1 MEQAAADF
9 PTWLRMLR
17 AAFMLSLRRLLRA
30 SALIPQALLAGI
42 PLIIVGLIY
51 LATWRHPK
59 IVNIARVHSVYEGF
73 LLRAIYLHFIVFF
86 IANILGSS
94 VMRQDREE
102 QTLHYLFLQPVR
114 RWMLVVGKFMA
125 YFLVS
130 SVLCVASLWAAYLA
144 LGLCFTNS
152 REVVTDLFTQGRFE
166 ILLRESL
173 VLMLGLLAYGAF
185 ALLMGN
191 FFKNATYSILLL
203 GWEVGLPYL
212 PTTLKFWTISHYLQS
227 LLPERLNEMKEMFAL
242 LGDFATPVHSYA
254 VLLGLPVLFVGVS
267 IWLFRYRECLYGET

>member
-1 MEQAAADF
+1 MDKSAANF

-17 AAFMLSLRRLLRA
+17 AAFMLSLRRLLRPA
-30 SALIPQALLAGI
+30 ALVPQALLAAL
-42 PLIIVGLIY
+42 PLMIVGLIF
-51 LATWRHPK
+51 LATMRHPNK
-59 IVNIARVHSVYEGF
+59 IDSITKIHSIYEGF
-73 LLRAIYLHFIVFF
+73 LRTLYLHFIVFF
-86 IANILGSS
+86 IANIMGSS

-114 RWMLVVGKFMA
+114 RWMLVCGKFLA

-130 SVLCVASLWAAYLA
+130 SAICVASLWITYLA
-144 LGLCFTNS
+144 LGLTFTGS
-152 REVVTDLFTQGRFE
+152 RDVIADLFTKGRFE

-173 VLMLGLLAYGAF
+173 VLMLGLLAYGGF

-227 LLPERLNEMKEMFAL
+227 LLPVRLNEMKDMFAL
-242 LGDFATPVHSYA
+242 LGDFAAPAHSYA
-254 VLLGLPVLFVGVS
+254 VLLGIPIVFIGVA
-267 IWLFRYRECLYGET
+267 IWLFRYKECLYGET